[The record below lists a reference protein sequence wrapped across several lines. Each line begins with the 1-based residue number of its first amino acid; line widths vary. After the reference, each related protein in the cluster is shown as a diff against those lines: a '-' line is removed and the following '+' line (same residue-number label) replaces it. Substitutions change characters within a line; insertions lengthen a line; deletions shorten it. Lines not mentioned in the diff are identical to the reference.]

1 MKIRKTDFDRRRFV
15 ELAASSFLGVSA
27 SSSVSF
33 NAGEV
38 LGESTGPA
46 LIPRHKPAK
55 QLIYLFMAG
64 GMSHIDTF
72 DLKPDHAN
80 QGPTRPINTKVDGM
94 RVSTHL
100 PNLARHADK
109 LSVVN
114 SLTSTAGDHEKGN
127 YFMHTSYEQR
137 ATIRHPGLG
146 AWAQRMHG
154 KLNPTMPG
162 SVFIGKESRFHGSG
176 GFFEP
181 EFEPLAISD
190 PRFGLKYSHRTV
202 QPERFDRRMSLVND
216 LDLEFLE
223 NYHSKPVRA
232 YGDMYEDAVR
242 LMESPDLAAFN
253 IHREDEATKER
264 YGDDPFGQGCLLA
277 RRLIESNVRTVEVS
291 YTGWDTHADNFTAM
305 PLLCSTMDR
314 AVSALL
320 DDLHHIGKLQDT
332 VVVLTTEF
340 GRTPI
345 PNQNSGRDHYPKAF
359 TSVLAGGGLKGGY
372 VYGKTSKG
380 GEEVEENPVTIP
392 DFNATIAHAMGI
404 PIDRELF
411 SPTSR
416 PFTVAHKGEP
426 VLDLFA

>member
-1 MKIRKTDFDRRRFV
+1 MISQKSDLNRRRFV
-15 ELAASSFLGVSA
+15 ELAAGSFLGVSA
-27 SSSVSF
+27 GHTL
-33 NAGEV
+33 AATG
-38 LGESTGPA
+38 GPA
-46 LIPRHKPAK
+46 PAPRVGPAK

-72 DLKPDHAN
+72 DLKPDHDN
-80 QGPTRPINTKVDGM
+80 QGSTRPMNTNVDGI

-109 LSVVN
+109 LCVVN

-146 AWAQRMHG
+146 AWAQKMRG

-181 EFEPLAISD
+181 EFEPLAISE
-190 PRFGLKYSHRTV
+190 PSKGLKYSHRNV
-202 QPERFDRRMSLVND
+202 NPDRFERRLSLAND
-216 LDLEFLE
+216 LDAEFLE
-223 NYHSKPVRA
+223 RYHAKPIRA
-232 YGDMYEDAVR
+232 YGDMYADAVR

-253 IHREDEATKER
+253 IKREDKATHER
-264 YGDDPFGQGCLLA
+264 YGTEPFGQGCLLA
-277 RRLIESNVRTVEVS
+277 RRLIESDVRTVEVS
-291 YTGWDTHADNFTAM
+291 YTGWDTHINNFTSM

-314 AVSALL
+314 AVGALL
-320 DDLHHIGKLQDT
+320 DDLDRIGKLEDT

-345 PNQNSGRDHYPKAF
+345 PNQNSGRDHYPQAF
-359 TSVLAGGGLKGGY
+359 TSILAGGGFKGGY
-372 VYGKTSKG
+372 IHGKTSEG
-380 GEEVEENPVTIP
+380 AEEVIEKPVTIP
-392 DFNATIAHAMGI
+392 DFNATIAYALGVPTDHV
-404 PIDRELF
+404 LY
-411 SPTSR
+411 SPTKR
-416 PFTVAHKGEP
+416 PFTVAHKGQP
-426 VLDLFA
+426 VLELLA

>member
-1 MKIRKTDFDRRRFV
+1 MISQKSDLNRRRFV
-15 ELAASSFLGVSA
+15 ELAAGSFLGVSTGNVLA
-27 SSSVSF
+27 V
-33 NAGEV
+33 AGDK
-38 LGESTGPA
+38 STIA
-46 LIPRHKPAK
+46 PRIGPAK

-72 DLKPDHAN
+72 DLKPDHEN
-80 QGPTRPINTKVDGM
+80 QGSTRPMNSKVDGL

-109 LSVVN
+109 LCVVN

-146 AWAQRMHG
+146 AWAQKMKG

-190 PRFGLKYSHRTV
+190 PGSGLKYSHSRLK
-202 QPERFDRRMSLVND
+202 PDRFQRRLSLAND
-216 LDLEFLE
+216 LDTEFLE
-223 NYHSKPVRA
+223 RYHTKPIRA
-232 YGDMYEDAVR
+232 YRDMYEDAVR

-253 IHREDEATKER
+253 INREDKATLER
-264 YGDDPFGQGCLLA
+264 YGNEPFGQGCLLA
-277 RRLIESNVRTVEVS
+277 RRLIESDVRTVEVS
-291 YTGWDTHADNFTAM
+291 YTGWDTHINNFTSM
-305 PLLCSTMDR
+305 PVLCNTMDR
-314 AVSALL
+314 AVGALL
-320 DDLHHIGKLQDT
+320 DDLERIGKLEDT

-345 PNQNSGRDHYPKAF
+345 PNKNSGRDHYPQAF
-359 TSVLAGGGLKGGY
+359 TSLLAGGGFKEGY
-372 VYGKTSKG
+372 VHGKTSEG
-380 GEEVEENPVTIP
+380 GEEVIEKPITIP
-392 DFNATIAHAMGI
+392 DFNATIAYALGVPTDHI
-404 PIDRELF
+404 LY
-411 SPTSR
+411 SPTKR
-416 PFTVAHKGEP
+416 PFTVAHKGQP
-426 VLDLFA
+426 VQELFT